1 MKLENLRKME
11 VCSELMLPYILT
23 GIICLLVG
31 ILLIGIPVGIQV
43 RKQTAEKEITS
54 AEEEAKRIIN
64 ESIKSA

>member
-1 MKLENLRKME
+1 MKSKRGCFSFLCVPTNMKLENLRKME

-43 RKQTAEKEITS
+43 RKQTAEK
-54 AEEEAKRIIN
+54 
-64 ESIKSA
+64 